1 MLVTMRIFYKDVTMN
16 DGKTI
21 KLQIWDSS
29 GQERYRVINKLEF
42 QDSQCVIFVYNISN
56 LQSFQSISECWYE
69 EVKKSVQE
77 NTLFYV
83 VGNKSDM

>member
-1 MLVTMRIFYKDVTMN
+1 MLVTMGIFYKDVTMN

-42 QDSQCVIFVYNISN
+42 QDSQ
-56 LQSFQSISECWYE
+56 
-69 EVKKSVQE
+69 
-77 NTLFYV
+77 
-83 VGNKSDM
+83 